1 MEASKK
7 RHFID
12 AVVYGGGVK
21 CSEITDIVNVSIL
34 NLNYNFTA
42 LPAVALV

>member
-7 RHFID
+7 RLFID

-21 CSEITDIVNVSIL
+21 CSEITDIVSIL